1 MPQNNRRAGALRD
14 RVNIQGWTEEPDGY
28 GGTKQVFGT
37 IATVAVAFQP
47 LRGTESVMASRLA
60 GTQPFVVT
68 ARSSMATRAI
78 TPAYKLQDARNTAR
92 MFDIKAVAD
101 PDGKN
106 QWLELLVVEVKT

>member
-1 MPQNNRRAGALRD
+1 MPQNNRRAGALRSLC
-14 RVNIQGWTEEPDGY
+14 NIQGWVEEPDEW

-37 IATVAVAFQP
+37 IATVAAHFQP

-60 GTQPFVVT
+60 SEQPFVVT
-68 ARSSMATRAI
+68 VRSSTQTRAI
-78 TPAYKLQDARNTAR
+78 TPAHKLQDARNTSR

-106 QWLELLVVEVKT
+106 QWLELLVVEVVT